1 MYIDPNRFR
10 AAALRARGKSL
21 DSIHLSIRVSTRPI
35 DVANLLDE
43 YIVLAAL
50 RASARMG
57 GGLAGNSAAVMGGMI
72 PGGAIVSAAVSSV
85 SSMGHG
91 SGGAVASAYAAS
103 G

>member
-10 AAALRARGKSL
+10 AAAIRARGKSL
-21 DSIHLSIRVSTRPI
+21 DSIHLSIRVSTSPI

-50 RASARMG
+50 RTSARMG
-57 GGLAGNSAAVMGGMI
+57 GGLANNGSVIGGMM
-72 PGGAIVSAAVSSV
+72 PGGAVISAAVSS
-85 SSMGHG
+85 G
-91 SGGAVASAYAAS
+91 SALVGGSALASAYAAT